1 MSRLSFFLWRLCLLG
16 LWQNCSTK
24 TGLGWATI
32 IEENS
37 GKQQKMI
44 REGVARSLKEF
55 LSVEELPFNVPPH
68 REMGD
73 FSSAICLS
81 LAKERRQP
89 PMEIAKK
96 TAEHLRSS
104 PPPFIREVT
113 VTPPGYLNFKVDWSA
128 LAGILIPQI
137 LEKREHFGR
146 PASVEKEK
154 VFVEHTSVNPNK
166 AMHIGHLRNA
176 VLGDTMARVLKWL
189 GFSTEVCNYID
200 DTGLQVVDVV
210 TAFLYLD
217 PPHYSGEVSDFE
229 TIWAKV
235 PKDQPFD
242 YFCWDLYARFQNELE
257 NNPSLV
263 ERREEVLHR
272 IEGGSHPISYFAKD
286 LAEKIVQAHLE
297 TVAQLSIFYDL
308 LNWESDIIARGF
320 WESTFELLKEK
331 GGLRF
336 ETEGPNE
343 GCWVVPFGGIVETV
357 EGVKSLDKILVR
369 SNGSVT
375 YTAKDVAY
383 QLWKFGLLKKD
394 FLYKQWGL
402 QTNGKA
408 LWTTARGGESG
419 DRIPQR
425 FGHAKSV
432 INVIDTRQSYPQQVV
447 GECLRQMGFE
457 KEAEQSIHL
466 AYEVVNL
473 SPQAARLLG
482 MEETDEKKSVAMSGR
497 SGTGVKA
504 KDFIQM
510 IKQKV
515 IEKADHRLEDSTASA
530 LAAAAIR
537 YYLLK
542 FTLESQIVFDFDE
555 ALKTTGDTGVYLEYA
570 HARAC
575 SIFRKAE
582 ERRID
587 VNWREDCIPTQ
598 LTETERGLLDD
609 LSKLSSVVTR
619 TGKTLRV
626 SQLAEYALDLA
637 TSFTNFYE
645 HPDPGAD
652 VQTPFIHLQD
662 QSLQIFRLS
671 LVKAFREV
679 MANILNLMGMPTLER
694 I

>member
-1 MSRLSFFLWRLCLLG
+1 
-16 LWQNCSTK
+16 
-24 TGLGWATI
+24 
-32 IEENS
+32 
-37 GKQQKMI
+37 MI
-44 REGVARSLKEF
+44 REGVAISLKDF
-55 LSVEELPFNVPPH
+55 LGIEEVPLNVPPR

-81 LAKERRQP
+81 LAKERRQS

-96 TAEHLRSS
+96 IAEHLRLNC
-104 PPPFIREVT
+104 PPFILEVS
-113 VTPPGYLNFKVDWSA
+113 VSPPGYLNFKVDWPA
-128 LAGILIPQI
+128 LARELIPQI
-137 LEKREHFGR
+137 LERRDLFGR
-146 PASVEKEK
+146 SDSIEKEK
-154 VFVEHTSVNPNK
+154 VFIEHTSVNPNK

-176 VLGDTMARVLKWL
+176 VLGDTVARVLKWL

-210 TAFLYLD
+210 TALLYLD
-217 PPHYSGEVSDFE
+217 SPFFVEGTSDFR

-235 PKDQPFD
+235 TKDQPLD
-242 YFCWDLYARFQNELE
+242 YFCWDLYARFQSELE
-257 NNPSLV
+257 NNSSLL
-263 ERREEVLHR
+263 EKREEVLHK
-272 IEGGSHPISYFAKD
+272 IEGGSHPISSFAKE
-286 LAEKIVQAHLE
+286 LAKKIVQAHLE
-297 TVAQLSIFYDL
+297 TVSQLSIFYDL
-308 LNWESDIIARGF
+308 LNWESDIISRGF
-320 WESTFELLKEK
+320 WEATFEILKEK
-331 GGLRF
+331 GALRF
-336 ETEGPNE
+336 EAEGPNE
-343 GCWVVPFGGIVETV
+343 GCWVVPFGGIVKTG

-375 YTAKDVAY
+375 YTGKDVAY
-383 QLWKFGLLKKD
+383 QLWKFGLVKKD
-394 FLYKQWGL
+394 FLYKHWGM
-402 QTNGKA
+402 QSNGRL
-408 LWTTARGGESG
+408 LWTTAPDGETG
-419 DRIPQR
+419 DRISRR
-425 FGHAKSV
+425 FGHAERV

-447 GECLRQMGFE
+447 SECLRQVGFE

-504 KDFIQM
+504 KDFIQRV
-510 IKQKV
+510 KQKV
-515 IEKADHRLEDSTASA
+515 IEKAEHGLEEGTASA
-530 LAAAAIR
+530 LAAGAIR

-575 SIFRKAE
+575 SILRKAE
-582 ERRID
+582 ERKID
-587 VNWREDCIPTQ
+587 LHWRNNCIPTQ
-598 LTETERGLLDD
+598 LTETEKGLLDA
-609 LSKLSSVVTR
+609 LSRLSSAVTR
-619 TGKTLRV
+619 VGKTLRV
-626 SQLAEYALDLA
+626 SQLTEYAFDLA

-662 QSLQIFRLS
+662 EGLQIFRLS

-679 MANILNLMGMPTLER
+679 MANILDLMGMPTLER